1 MSKKRGTFWKC
12 LVSAVCCL
20 VTCVD
25 RKKKTLRRMCNVVVL
40 ESFFFFFLS
49 ILGFLLYLRTLG
61 GFPFDNLLLRR

>member
-40 ESFFFFFLS
+40 ESFFFFFVNFRISSVPTYSRWIPL
-49 ILGFLLYLRTLG
+49 
-61 GFPFDNLLLRR
+61 